1 MRASN
6 SRILK
11 QNLARTDLKP
21 LVSVGMPVYNGEKYI
36 RRALNSLLA
45 QDYEKFEL
53 IISDNASTDDSWK
66 ICREYAA
73 KDSRIKLQAQ
83 HQNQGVVANF
93 GAVLASAL
101 GPYFMWA
108 AVDDRWMP
116 GFVTALVKKLNED
129 PNAGVAMSAVER
141 RYEDG
146 GLKDVVRYTGG
157 AEPSRMSNFRLAKA
171 LTAGSM
177 HHLYIYG
184 LFRTDFLRRAF
195 RDYPQVKGPDRLFM
209 TQIALATK
217 FLYVDEILHV
227 RQVSNAPLHVKFA
240 DDQIGKAQLDITAAL
255 KKVLT
260 AGPYLLKSRVIPW
273 HRKLWGPLT
282 VVIGLVVKYKF
293 SNFIL
298 SAAYVL
304 SGRLLGPLSRK
315 MVANHIRRLIK
326 LHDLD

>member
-1 MRASN
+1 MST
-6 SRILK
+6 
-11 QNLARTDLKP
+11 TDIKP
-21 LVSVGMPVYNGEKYI
+21 LVSVGLPVYNGEKYV
-36 RRALNSLLA
+36 RRALSSLLA
-45 QDYEKFEL
+45 QDYENFEL
-53 IISDNASTDDSWK
+53 IVSDNASTDGSRE
-66 ICREYAA
+66 ICQEYAA
-73 KDSRIKLQAQ
+73 KDSRIKLHAHQ
-83 HQNQGVVANF
+83 QNQGVVANF
-93 GAVLASAL
+93 GAVLARAR

-129 PNAGVAMSAVER
+129 PKAGVAMSAVER

-146 GLKDVVRYTGG
+146 GIKDVVRYTGD
-157 AEPSRMSNFRLAKA
+157 AEPSRMSNYRLAAA

-195 RDYPQVKGPDRLFM
+195 CNYPQVKGPDRLFM

-217 FLYVDEILHV
+217 FRYVDEILHV
-227 RQVSNAPLHVKFA
+227 RQVSDAPLHVKFA
-240 DDQIGKAQLDITAAL
+240 GDEVGKAQLDITAAL
-255 KKVLT
+255 KKVLA

-273 HRKLWGPLT
+273 YRKLWGLLI

-315 MVANHIRRLIK
+315 MVADHIRRLIK